1 MIRGVLCAVMLVGIT
16 AFPAVRPAAAQ
27 DGERSERLKVFLDCF
42 RCDFD
47 FIRTE
52 IPWVDYMRDRQD
64 ADVHVLV
71 TQQGTGAG
79 GQQYTLDFIGLDA
92 FADRSDTLVYTSDRE
107 DTDDTRRRG
116 LARTLALGLV
126 PYVANTPLAARM
138 QVVMAENG
146 DSVAPAPTTADVN
159 DPWNFWVFTVRT
171 GGEFQ
176 SESRQEEEGAN
187 LEFSANRT
195 TEAWKLDFNI
205 QGDYNQSRYDID
217 SVTTITSIRRS
228 FELNLLA
235 VKSVN
240 QHMSLGVD
248 GGAESSTYGN
258 VARAFDGGPA
268 VEFNVFPYSESTR
281 RTLTAL
287 YSVGVHYAKYDE
299 ITIFDQTAETRPLHS
314 LRVGYST
321 RQPWG
326 SASATVNF
334 SQYLHD
340 TRKNRVSVGGNM
352 NVRLF
357 RGFSLDVRADY
368 SKVKDQLS
376 IAKEDA
382 STEEILLRLKQ
393 LQTNYR
399 YNMNVG
405 ISYRFGS
412 SFNNV
417 VNPRFRRGFG
427 GHGF

>member
-1 MIRGVLCAVMLVGIT
+1 MIRGVLCAVLLTGSAAIS
-16 AFPAVRPAAAQ
+16 AAGPAAAQ
-27 DGERSERLKVFLDCF
+27 SGERTGRLKVFLDCF

-64 ADVHVLV
+64 ADLHVLV

-79 GQQYTLDFIGLDA
+79 GQQYTLDFIGLGG
-92 FADRSDTLVYTSDRE
+92 FADRSDTLVYTADRE

-126 PYVANTPLAARM
+126 AYVADTPLAARLRVSIPEDEEGVPT
-138 QVVMAENG
+138 QVAGNP
-146 DSVAPAPTTADVN
+146 D
-159 DPWNFWVFTVRT
+159 DPWNYWVFTVRA
-171 GGEFQ
+171 GGEYQ
-176 SESRQEEEGAN
+176 SETREADKGAN
-187 LEFSANRT
+187 LEFGANRT
-195 TEAWKLDFNI
+195 TEEWKLDFGV
-205 QGDYNQSRYDID
+205 QGDYNESKFEID
-217 SVTTITSIRRS
+217 SVTTVTSIRRS
-228 FELNLLA
+228 LELDLLA
-235 VKSVN
+235 VKSVGE
-240 QHMSLGVD
+240 HVSVGLE

-258 VARAFDGGPA
+258 VRSAFSGGAA
-268 VEFNVFPYSESTR
+268 VEFNVFPYAESTR

-287 YSVGVHYAKYDE
+287 YSAGIHDARYEEV
-299 ITIFDQTAETRPLHS
+299 TIYDQTAETRPLHS
-314 LRVGYST
+314 LRLGYST

-326 SASATVNF
+326 SASATVNL

-382 STEEILLRLKQ
+382 TTEEILLRLKQ

-399 YNMNVG
+399 YNMDVG

-427 GHGF
+427 GF